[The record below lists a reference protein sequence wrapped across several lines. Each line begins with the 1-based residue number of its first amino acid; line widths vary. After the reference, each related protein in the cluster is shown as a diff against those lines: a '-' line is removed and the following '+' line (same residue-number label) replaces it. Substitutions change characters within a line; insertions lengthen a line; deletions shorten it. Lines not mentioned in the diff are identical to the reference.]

1 VTDHKTG
8 KNRTEATTTINGG
21 KTLQP
26 VLYSLVVEAMTGE
39 TVSAGRL
46 YYCTEAGK
54 FTAHT
59 VQLGPVERDTGTRAL
74 EIVDRGIELAFLA
87 ASPGEGACEYC
98 DFRPVCG
105 SGEEKRAKKK
115 NQGAVQDLHALRD
128 LP

>member
-1 VTDHKTG
+1 MTDHKTG

-59 VQLGPVERDTGTRAL
+59 VHLEEARQHNRRTDYGSAERLLRELLARVPQEHTRLRADLASVLGFSYWGQGRLDAAIGCYREQTAL
-74 EIVDRGIELAFLA
+74 FA
-87 ASPGEGACEYC
+87 A
-98 DFRPVCG
+98 
-105 SGEEKRAKKK
+105 
-115 NQGAVQDLHALRD
+115 
-128 LP
+128 